1 MKKSFFSETE
11 AVIST
16 IEFDFNDRYVLKAEM
31 EAHKL
36 RAQAFCSIMISIGNA
51 VGNAFAGISS
61 WVRSNAENNRVM
73 GQLYSMD
80 DRALADIGLTRGDIE
95 GVLKGTLTSEPLQPV
110 AENIEFMKKS
120 TTHTTVAPKQDDT
133 RIAA

>member
-16 IEFDFNDRYVLKAEM
+16 IKFDFNDRYVLKAEM

-36 RAQAFCSIMISIGNA
+36 RAQAFCSIMNSIGNA

-61 WVRSNAENNRVM
+61 WVRSKAENNRVM

-120 TTHTTVAPKQDDT
+120 TTQRTVAPKQDDT

>member
-36 RAQAFCSIMISIGNA
+36 RAQAFCSIMNSI
-51 VGNAFAGISS
+51 GNAFAGISS
-61 WVRSNAENNRVM
+61 WVRSKAENNRVM
-73 GQLYSMD
+73 NQLHSMD

-120 TTHTTVAPKQDDT
+120 TTQTTVAPKQDDT

>member
-16 IEFDFNDRYVLKAEM
+16 IELDFNDRYVLKAEM

-36 RAQAFCSIMISIGNA
+36 RAQAFCSIMNSIANA
-51 VGNAFAGISS
+51 VSNVFTGISS
-61 WVRSNAENNRVM
+61 WVRSKAENNRVM

-80 DRALADIGLTRGDIE
+80 DRSLADIGLTRGDIE
-95 GVLKGTLTSEPLQPV
+95 GVLKGTLTCEPLQPV
-110 AENIEFMKKS
+110 AENIEFMKKP
-120 TTHTTVAPKQDDT
+120 TTQTTVAPKQDDT

>member
-36 RAQAFCSIMISIGNA
+36 RAKAFCSIMNSIGNA

-61 WVRSNAENNRVM
+61 WVRSKAENNRVM

-120 TTHTTVAPKQDDT
+120 TTQTTVAPKQDDT

>member
-1 MKKSFFSETE
+1 
-11 AVIST
+11 
-16 IEFDFNDRYVLKAEM
+16 
-31 EAHKL
+31 
-36 RAQAFCSIMISIGNA
+36 
-51 VGNAFAGISS
+51 
-61 WVRSNAENNRVM
+61 M

-120 TTHTTVAPKQDDT
+120 TTQTTVAPKQDDT